1 MRLEQKKDG
10 SCEIIFSNEELK
22 IINNEKKLY
31 LTSETLRHFGN
42 VLMAM
47 VHAWNEKFDEKT
59 KKLITETDTTIEG
72 TNVSN
77 KK

>member
-1 MRLEQKKDG
+1 MRFEQKEDG

>member
-1 MRLEQKKDG
+1 MRFEQKEDG

-59 KKLITETDTTIEG
+59 KKLITETDTTVEG
-72 TNVSN
+72 TNVPN